1 MAHLQVGHGDALAV
15 IFDRYHRLVLSIAIK
30 MLNDLGE
37 AEDVMQSVFL
47 EIYKV
52 ASQFDPD
59 RGTTKA
65 WLLQYAYHRAMNRR
79 QHLKIRAFYNNN
91 EEAELVQA
99 EGWEVSSG
107 AGLLALPEVRRLIG
121 EGLEILDPRQKTT
134 IRLVFFEGLSLKDI
148 AEELGET
155 VGNVRHHYYRGLSKL
170 RSFVLN
176 DTELSAQEK
185 AKSTL
190 ARRGIADVTTR
201 TV

>member
-1 MAHLQVGHGDALAV
+1 MAHLQAGHGDALAV
-15 IFDRYHRLVLSIAIK
+15 IFDRYHWLVLSIAIK

-52 ASQFDPD
+52 AAQFDPA

-91 EEAELVQA
+91 AQAEYVQA
-99 EGWEVSSG
+99 EGFEVPSG

-121 EGLEILDPRQKTT
+121 EGLESLDPRQRTT
-134 IRLVFFEGLSLKDI
+134 IQLVYFEGLSLKDI
-148 AEELGET
+148 AEQMGET
-155 VGNVRHHYYRGLSKL
+155 VGNVRHHHYRGLSKL

-176 DTELSAQEK
+176 DKELSGQRK
-185 AKSTL
+185 VKSTL